1 VLEILVVIQVGTI
14 QILIR
19 AQDIMV
25 VVVSTNRR
33 MSENKDDDI
42 FTDDAPR
49 SIFSGY
55 QNNHQHPYTA
65 KQSTAVMKALE
76 DEDSELSRFL
86 LCGSKDDEDDDMQ
99 RRIGVDATWYQ
110 MALEPIETR
119 LYAIFGA
126 LFMQAVW
133 IIYEWGGDNYT
144 EGNPNV
150 DRAFYF
156 IMSIALVSNVFLALY
171 GCFW

>member
-1 VLEILVVIQVGTI
+1 
-14 QILIR
+14 
-19 AQDIMV
+19 M
-25 VVVSTNRR
+25 VVSTNRR
-33 MSENKDDDI
+33 ISENQDDDI

-49 SIFSGY
+49 SIFSGH
-55 QNNHQHPYTA
+55 QNNHQHPYTV

-86 LCGSKDDEDDDMQ
+86 LCSKDDEDDDMK

-119 LYAIFGA
+119 NGRLTMLFELYAIFGA

-133 IIYEWGGDNYT
+133 IIYEWGNDNYT
-144 EGNPNV
+144 ETNPNV